1 MSGCC
6 GSGASDAAT
15 EDVVAEKVPALHSSI
30 VAMVSLASGIAANH
44 PAMGQ
49 CQLDRLR
56 HAGVPESQIATVI
69 EIARHI
75 RDEAAGKLDHAF
87 DTAAAGSVGV
97 PEPQAVAEAESCGC
111 STTASGQGC
120 C

>member
-1 MSGCC
+1 MS
-6 GSGASDAAT
+6 AP
-15 EDVVAEKVPALHSSI
+15 ELHSSI

-56 HAGVPESQIATVI
+56 AAGVPQDQIDAVI

-75 RDEAAGKLDHAF
+75 RDEASEKLDYAF
-87 DTAAAGSVGV
+87 DTAAGS
-97 PEPQAVAEAESCGC
+97 AIVAASEGEACGC
-111 STTASGQGC
+111 TPTKSGQSC

>member
-1 MSGCC
+1 MS
-6 GSGASDAAT
+6 DQ
-15 EDVVAEKVPALHSSI
+15 PQLHSSI

-56 HAGVPESQIATVI
+56 AHGVPDHQIDTVI

-75 RDEAAGKLDHAF
+75 RDEASEKLDFAF
-87 DTAAAGSVGV
+87 DEKAGG
-97 PEPQAVAEAESCGC
+97 AVAAEAVEGEVCC
-111 STTASGQGC
+111 TPTASGQSC

>member
-1 MSGCC
+1 
-6 GSGASDAAT
+6 
-15 EDVVAEKVPALHSSI
+15 
-30 VAMVSLASGIAANH
+30 MVSLASGIASNH

-56 HAGVPESQIATVI
+56 QAGVPESQIATVI

-75 RDEAAGKLDHAF
+75 RDEATEKLDYAF
-87 DTAAAGSVGV
+87 DQAAAGEAAA
-97 PEPQAVAEAESCGC
+97 PAPAAEGEACC
-111 STTASGQGC
+111 STTASGQSC

>member
-1 MSGCC
+1 M
-6 GSGASDAAT
+6 DN
-15 EDVVAEKVPALHSSI
+15 EPQLHSNI

-49 CQLDRLR
+49 CQLERLR
-56 HAGVPESQIATVI
+56 GAGVPEHQINAVI

-75 RDEAAGKLDHAF
+75 RDEATEKLDFAF
-87 DTAAAGSVGV
+87 DAAANDAA
-97 PEPQAVAEAESCGC
+97 PIAVAEGESCGC
-111 STTASGQGC
+111 TPTKSGQSC

>member
-1 MSGCC
+1 MGEILS
-6 GSGASDAAT
+6 A
-15 EDVVAEKVPALHSSI
+15 PQLHSSI

-56 HAGVPESQIATVI
+56 AAGIPQDQIDAVT

-75 RDEAAGKLDHAF
+75 RDEASEKLDF
-87 DTAAAGSVGV
+87 SFNEAAGGSIVEVVEG
-97 PEPQAVAEAESCGC
+97 EACGC
-111 STTASGQGC
+111 TPTPSGQSC

>member
-1 MSGCC
+1 M
-6 GSGASDAAT
+6 DNNQPLNN
-15 EDVVAEKVPALHSSI
+15 DVVAMIA
-30 VAMVSLASGIAANH
+30 LASGIAANH

-56 HAGVPESQIATVI
+56 GSGVPENKIAAVI

-75 RDEAAGKLDHAF
+75 RDEAAEKLDFAF
-87 DTAAAGSVGV
+87 DEKAASAKSAQSDAVAAG
-97 PEPQAVAEAESCGC
+97 ETCGC
-111 STTASGQGC
+111 TPTRSGQSC

>member
-1 MSGCC
+1 MS
-6 GSGASDAAT
+6 SQP
-15 EDVVAEKVPALHSSI
+15 ELHASI

-49 CQLDRLR
+49 CQLKRLR
-56 HAGVPESQIATVI
+56 SYGVPENQIDTVI

-75 RDEAAGKLDHAF
+75 RDEATTKLDFAF
-87 DTAAAGSVGV
+87 DEAAGVKDV
-97 PEPQAVAEAESCGC
+97 PAGAPLEGDACC
-111 STTASGQGC
+111 SPTPSGQNC

>member
-1 MSGCC
+1 MS
-6 GSGASDAAT
+6 DQ
-15 EDVVAEKVPALHSSI
+15 PQLHSSI

-49 CQLDRLR
+49 CQLQRLR
-56 HAGVPESQIATVI
+56 DYGVPEHQIDTVI

-75 RDEAAGKLDHAF
+75 RDEATQKLDFAF
-87 DTAAAGSVGV
+87 DEKATLSQPVKIEQ
-97 PEPQAVAEAESCGC
+97 PEAESCGC
-111 STTASGQGC
+111 STTPSGQSC

>member
-1 MSGCC
+1 MT
-6 GSGASDAAT
+6 DQ
-15 EDVVAEKVPALHSSI
+15 PQLHGNI

-56 HAGVPESQIATVI
+56 HAGVPEHQIAAVI

-75 RDEAAGKLDHAF
+75 RDEAAEKLDFAF
-87 DTAAAGSVGV
+87 DKAAAAKAPETAADTAPTSASEG
-97 PEPQAVAEAESCGC
+97 ESCGC
-111 STTASGQGC
+111 STTKSGQSC

>member
-1 MSGCC
+1 M
-6 GSGASDAAT
+6 T
-15 EDVVAEKVPALHSSI
+15 NQPQLHGNI

-56 HAGVPESQIATVI
+56 HTGIPEHQIAAVI
-69 EIARHI
+69 EISRHI
-75 RDEAAGKLDHAF
+75 RDEAAEKLDFAF
-87 DTAAAGSVGV
+87 DRAANDGAPIPANDGKT
-97 PEPQAVAEAESCGC
+97 CGC
-111 STTASGQGC
+111 SPTESGQSC